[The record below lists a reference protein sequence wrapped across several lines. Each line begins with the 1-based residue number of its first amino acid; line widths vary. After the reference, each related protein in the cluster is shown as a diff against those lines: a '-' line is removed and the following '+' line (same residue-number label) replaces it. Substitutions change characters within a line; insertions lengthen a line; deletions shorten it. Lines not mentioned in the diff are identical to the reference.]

1 MLLRVASITPGALD
15 AGSGFGCGSFGRIM
29 KIGEVRF
36 ITWSVG
42 VVAELD
48 ALKFDLKAPG
58 RLLDL
63 VGRNGETKEARS
75 ERFHIPSDAD
85 ERRPLRIHINNTSWT
100 VAPSLPKRSIATA
113 MLFSAIGQER

>member
-1 MLLRVASITPGALD
+1 MLLRVASITSGALD

-29 KIGEVRF
+29 KIGEVCF

-85 ERRPLRIHINNTSWT
+85 ERRPLRIQINNTGWT
-100 VAPSLPKRSIATA
+100 VAPSLPKRSLKDEI
-113 MLFSAIGQER
+113 LWNVVRRR